1 MLFSML
7 FSALSGLANAGAAPL
22 VDKPTAPPTFDLPEI
37 SAPAAPAPA
46 LVSPSAPEQLE
57 GGALPV
63 SQIGPAIAEFRAA
76 WNAEVNPLSDN
87 AYEVTFRMWPLRA
100 GGGGEGMLQLKRRA
114 EKMKRD
120 LGFSRY
126 QISEYSEGV
135 ESNFP
140 FAQRFVYAVLE
151 FDGKR

>member
-7 FSALSGLANAGAAPL
+7 FSALSGLANGGAAPL
-22 VDKPTAPPTFDLPEI
+22 DDKPTAPPTFDL
-37 SAPAAPAPA
+37 SAVEERTTVSEGELPATQ
-46 LVSPSAPEQLE
+46 VGSSA
-57 GGALPV
+57 
-63 SQIGPAIAEFRAA
+63 SIGPAIAQFRAS
-76 WNAEVNPLSDN
+76 WNAEVNSLSDN
-87 AYEVTFRMWPLRA
+87 AYEVSFRMWPLRA
-100 GGGGEGMLQLKRRA
+100 GGSGEGMLQLKRRA

-126 QISEYSEGV
+126 QISDYSEGV

-140 FAQRFVYAVLE
+140 FSQRFVYAVLQ

>member
-7 FSALSGLANAGAAPL
+7 FSALSGLSNGGAAAL
-22 VDKPTAPPTFDLPEI
+22 DDKPTAPPTFDLPAMEERTTV
-37 SAPAAPAPA
+37 SEGELPPSQGGSMAA
-46 LVSPSAPEQLE
+46 
-57 GGALPV
+57 
-63 SQIGPAIAEFRAA
+63 IGPAITEFRAS
-76 WNAEVNPLSDN
+76 WNAEVNALADN
-87 AYEVTFRMWPLRA
+87 AYEVSFRMWPLRS
-100 GGGGEGMLQLKRRA
+100 GGSGEGMLQLKRRA

-140 FAQRFVYAVLE
+140 FAQRFVYAVLQFE
-151 FDGKR
+151 GKR